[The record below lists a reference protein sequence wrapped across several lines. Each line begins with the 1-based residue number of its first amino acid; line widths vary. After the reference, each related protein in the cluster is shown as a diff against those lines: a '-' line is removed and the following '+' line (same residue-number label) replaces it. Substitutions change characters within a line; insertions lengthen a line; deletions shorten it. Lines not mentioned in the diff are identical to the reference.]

1 MDLETERCLLIYILS
16 MSTLFRQWNIRIYVT
31 VNIFIIPYMMNQ
43 CRLDHILKHI
53 IDMLIIALAVRIDI
67 VMSPISKIDSQFT
80 VYKIGSIGN
89 LTIISTQFLF

>member
-16 MSTLFRQWNIRIYVT
+16 MSTLFRQWDIRIYVT

-43 CRLDHILKHI
+43 CWLDHILKHI

-80 VYKIGSIGN
+80 VYKIGCIGN